1 MARTTCTWALPV
13 GVRSIIEDEARRR
26 ATTPSRVVEA
36 LLQRYL
42 PAFVAESITETL
54 AEPRDPELPM
64 DTAVTSEADR

>member
-42 PAFVAESITETL
+42 AAFVAESITETL
-54 AEPRDPELPM
+54 AEPHEPEPPGAA
-64 DTAVTSEADR
+64 TPSSEAD